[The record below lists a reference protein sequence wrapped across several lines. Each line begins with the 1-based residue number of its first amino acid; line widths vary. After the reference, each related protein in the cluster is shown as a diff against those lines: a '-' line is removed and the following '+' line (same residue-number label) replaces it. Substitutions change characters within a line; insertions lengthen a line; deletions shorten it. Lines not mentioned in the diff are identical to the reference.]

1 MQPTSLMRIAGIR
14 IVIDPTW
21 VLVFLLVVG
30 SLGSDY
36 LPAAAPHLKTVTSWI
51 LAVVAALLLF
61 ASVLVHELS
70 HALLA
75 RRAGIPVPR
84 IRLFLFGG
92 VSEMAAEPHEPRAE
106 LRIAAVGPLT
116 SLAIA
121 VAGFATSLALP
132 GRGPSG
138 ARVMIE
144 YLAVA
149 NLLLGL
155 FNLLPGLPLDGGRI
169 LRALLWWHHGNLLR
183 ATRTAGRSG
192 AVLGGLLAALGLV
205 RALFGGWLGGM
216 WLVVI
221 GLFLSRAALAAT
233 ESSLL
238 RESLRGARVRLVM
251 TRDVVTVPDHI
262 GIDEMVREIALQRPF
277 ATYPVLAEDQ
287 YAGMVGLDQ
296 VRRVAR
302 EEWMRT
308 PVRQIMTLAALDP
321 PVAPDDDLLAV
332 LERMLREDRK
342 VFAVVADGR
351 VVGILS
357 RVDILKLYRVRTTLD
372 ATA

>member
-1 MQPTSLMRIAGIR
+1 MRIAGIR